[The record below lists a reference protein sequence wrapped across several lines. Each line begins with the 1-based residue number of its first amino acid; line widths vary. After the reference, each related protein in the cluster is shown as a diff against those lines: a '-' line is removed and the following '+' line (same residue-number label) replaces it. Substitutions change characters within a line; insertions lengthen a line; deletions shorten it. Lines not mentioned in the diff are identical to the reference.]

1 MLDWTVLLAA
11 IVAASPGIIALA
23 LAWKKSR
30 SEQSKTD
37 AEAAKAIV
45 DAAGG
50 LVAFKEKQI
59 ADMIL
64 RIKMLEESESLH
76 EMRIATLERGIATL
90 SKQLSDAGLTPAWSL
105 REA

>member
-23 LAWKKSR
+23 LAWKKAR

-50 LVAFKEKQI
+50 LVTFKEKQI

-64 RIKMLEESESLH
+64 RIKMLEESETAH
-76 EMRIATLERGIATL
+76 EKRIEALERGVSAL
-90 SKQLSDAGLTPAWSL
+90 SKQLSDAGLTPVWTMQ
-105 REA
+105 EA